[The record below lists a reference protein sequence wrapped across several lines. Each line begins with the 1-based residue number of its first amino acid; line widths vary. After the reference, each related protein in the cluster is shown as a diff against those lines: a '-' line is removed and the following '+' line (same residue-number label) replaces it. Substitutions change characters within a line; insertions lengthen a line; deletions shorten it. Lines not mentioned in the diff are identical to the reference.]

1 MSVWWIAKTNLCPPL
16 RDFCERCTKCSIN
29 AVYFSFVYSHFSF
42 KDHCLSYST
51 TATECLLSQRG
62 VHIQVD
68 FSFSFVP
75 NFVVNQVKAAF
86 HTLVRRSCTG
96 NQEYGTSKKNQSTI
110 LCLSYILCNC
120 HQNGCVYICD
130 YLWIQYIMYSMI
142 FILASLKCTF
152 ALSRY

>member
-62 VHIQVD
+62 VHIEVD

-86 HTLVRRSCTG
+86 HTPSQLHREPRIWDF
-96 NQEYGTSKKNQSTI
+96 QEKSKYYFVS
-110 LCLSYILCNC
+110 
-120 HQNGCVYICD
+120 
-130 YLWIQYIMYSMI
+130 
-142 FILASLKCTF
+142 
-152 ALSRY
+152 